1 MTATRPVMLGV
12 DTSDIVVGVVS
23 IVGVE
28 SDTVTVIVA
37 GSPEPRDPSDPGPPD
52 DEVAPPG
59 DVTSPPMG
67 VGSSLF
73 T

>member
-37 GSPEPRDPSDPGPPD
+37 GSP
-52 DEVAPPG
+52 
-59 DVTSPPMG
+59 
-67 VGSSLF
+67 
-73 T
+73 

>member
-1 MTATRPVMLGV
+1 MSSPMTATRPVMLGV

-37 GSPEPRDPSDPGPPD
+37 GSPDPGPPD